1 MGRWWSYQGQ
11 YGKNS
16 DQIREWEGVMG
27 VRVSTQVMDRGESAG
42 RFSPVCCEGHGSHEA
57 VYLGDGGHR
66 QEEPEGTDPV
76 LHLGE
81 A

>member
-1 MGRWWSYQGQ
+1 
-11 YGKNS
+11 
-16 DQIREWEGVMG
+16 MG
-27 VRVSTQVMDRGESAG
+27 VRVSSQLMDRGESAG

-66 QEEPEGTDPV
+66 QEEPGDTDPV
-76 LHLGE
+76 LQLE